1 MKGIFWRKGK
11 GFINEGQ
18 KKFFHQFFNKVE
30 AIIKHLTNKHMISKF
45 EGGGSPE
52 KEKGYPADFVAKVKA
67 EFSDRD
73 KLHQALDAGSDI
85 VSLF

>member
-1 MKGIFWRKGK
+1 
-11 GFINEGQ
+11 
-18 KKFFHQFFNKVE
+18 
-30 AIIKHLTNKHMISKF
+30 MISKF